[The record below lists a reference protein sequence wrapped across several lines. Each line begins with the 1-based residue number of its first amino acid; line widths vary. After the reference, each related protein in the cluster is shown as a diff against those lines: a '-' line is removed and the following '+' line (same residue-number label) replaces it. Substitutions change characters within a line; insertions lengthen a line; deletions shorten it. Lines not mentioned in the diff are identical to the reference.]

1 MASSVMQNLRRE
13 VSSLS
18 PKTSSK
24 LSLDSRRL
32 THALLS
38 IRPPYAE
45 AIFRREKRYEF
56 RRAIF
61 RKEVEVVVVY
71 ITSPISMVVG
81 EFEVKHIISDEIASL
96 WERTRSKAGIDSD
109 GFFKYFAGREV
120 GYAIAIGDVRRYG
133 KPLALETNYGVR
145 APQSFLYL

>member
-1 MASSVMQNLRRE
+1 
-13 VSSLS
+13 
-18 PKTSSK
+18 
-24 LSLDSRRL
+24 
-32 THALLS
+32 LS

-45 AIFRREKRYEF
+45 AIFRREKCFEF

-81 EFEVKHIISDEIASL
+81 EFDVNHIISDGVASL

-120 GYAIAIGDVRRYG
+120 GYAIAIGDVRRYV
-133 KPLALETNYGVR
+133 KPLALETHYGVR